1 MDTNTL
7 SDKNS
12 AHYRKTA
19 CPWAVTVEFEHK
31 FILPLIS
38 QNLHKEMKTLAI
50 TSQTTYGQQT
60 PLHTLMIINNEKLD
74 KFKE

>member
-19 CPWAVTVEFEHK
+19 VTVEFEHK

-38 QNLHKEMKTLAI
+38 RNLHKEMKTLTI

-60 PLHTLMIINNEKLD
+60 PLHTLTIINNEKLD